1 MLIIPA
7 IDLKGGKCV
16 RLTQGREDAETVYS
30 ADPVAVATKWVAC
43 GAPWL
48 HVVDLDG
55 AFAGKPCQLE
65 LVKEIVAA
73 VSVPVQLGGGLR
85 RLEDIEAALRCGV
98 ARVILGT
105 VAVSN
110 PRLIREACYLFGG
123 ERIVVGLDVRGGF
136 VAVEGWREETARS
149 ALEIAAEIRE
159 MGVDLVVF
167 TDTTRDGTMAGLNLP
182 AIEEFA
188 RGSGLRVIASGGV
201 SSLDDLLQLKALE
214 PLGVE
219 GVILGKALYEGKIR
233 LEEAL
238 AAVSA

>member
-7 IDLKGGKCV
+7 IDLRDGKCV

-30 ADPVAVATKWVAC
+30 ADPVVVAEGWVAR
-43 GAPWL
+43 GARWL

-55 AFAGKPCQLE
+55 AFTGKPCQLE
-65 LVKEIVAA
+65 LVKKIVEA

-85 RLEDIEAALRCGV
+85 RLEDIEAALNCGV
-98 ARVILGT
+98 ERVVLGT

-110 PRLIREACYLFGG
+110 PGLVREACYLFGG

-136 VAVEGWREETARS
+136 VAVKGWKEETAKS

-159 MGVDLVVF
+159 MGVERVVF
-167 TDTTRDGTMAGLNLP
+167 TDTSRDGTLAGPNLA

-188 RGSGLRVIASGGV
+188 RKSGLRVIASGGV

-219 GVILGKALYEGKIR
+219 GVILGKALYEGKVE

-238 AAVSA
+238 SAVSG